1 MNRDEAARLRAMIA
15 PPLALDAG
23 APSPLP
29 TYEPPAFDAGS
40 PESYGHAISTEPTPL
55 LDAFLDAPRAED
67 PFSDPP
73 PLVPVEPIAPFLDA
87 PAPHAALDPIAGL
100 PADPFAPMTMDV
112 DIATD
117 ATDMAPIADVWTPEP
132 LDPAPADVDAFTTLR
147 PDPFARADAPAEPA
161 LRVPDPDPDG
171 IVIDLPD
178 PMPLMPDDTLSPI
191 IPDRDRWVTMDIEQ
205 DAPVTPIAWRAA
217 TLTAPDA
224 AMPPLEAPMATDADP
239 SIRLRHAG
247 SGWEV
252 GGLFPATAMAD
263 DGALSLRRADTRWAL
278 SDLTAPG
285 DVTAEAVVDFTA
297 GAGFGILFRAGLDAS
312 GDLYGYS
319 FDLDPVSGSGAYV
332 VRQWEGNRPHWR
344 PLAHTQVLDPTRVL
358 GRRTICL
365 AVLGDSLTVH
375 VDGETVVTVPSLSHA
390 SIELGRQP
398 CRGDRLGIQAAAT
411 AEVTVSRLSAT
422 QHVGSRGRGGRGVRA
437 HRRGRGRPLV
447 VPQHACAHG
456 RRCSHRGSARAAAHP
471 RRRLRSRRQRRLAR
485 AARRASSASTSPPEA
500 LAFVR
505 DRAARD
511 RRPCGPVD
519 RRAPL
524 RRTGPSTSSSAS
536 PSCTRCPTT
545 SARSR
550 ELARVLAAR
559 RRACC
564 WSSPRSRRCAR
575 AHDDTVH
582 GRAPLPARRAGELAA
597 GRRAHACERATYAY
611 SFLAPPAAVLG
622 GRRPVAVGP
631 RPSER
636 RPRTSSGAASTAC
649 SRPSPRVERRWLATP
664 STCPSAPRSLRRS
677 RRRPV

>member
-1 MNRDEAARLRAMIA
+1 MIYELRNLPPDSAIPLRESDLSTLADALGGTPEAIESRLVELIGVNRDEAARLRAMIA

-23 APSPLP
+23 APSTLP
-29 TYEPPAFDAGS
+29 TYEPPAFDTGS
-40 PESYGHAISTEPTPL
+40 PDSYGHAISTEPTPL
-55 LDAFLDAPRAED
+55 LDAFLDTPRAED

-87 PAPHAALDPIAGL
+87 PAPHARARPDRRSARGPVR
-100 PADPFAPMTMDV
+100 ADD
-112 DIATD
+112 DGRRRRDRRHATWRRSR
-117 ATDMAPIADVWTPEP
+117 TSGHLSRSIPRRRTWTPSRRSGP
-132 LDPAPADVDAFTTLR
+132 TPSR
-147 PDPFARADAPAEPA
+147 RAHAPAEPA
-161 LRVPDPDPDG
+161 MRVPDPDPDG

-217 TLTAPDA
+217 TLAAPDA
-224 AMPPLEAPMATDADP
+224 AMPPLEAPMAADADP

-319 FDLDPVSGSGAYV
+319 FDLDAVAGSGAYV

-422 QHVGSRGRGGRGVRA
+422 Q
-437 HRRGRGRPLV
+437 
-447 VPQHACAHG
+447 Q
-456 RRCSHRGSARAAAHP
+456 
-471 RRRLRSRRQRRLAR
+471 
-485 AARRASSASTSPPEA
+485 
-500 LAFVR
+500 
-505 DRAARD
+505 
-511 RRPCGPVD
+511 
-519 RRAPL
+519 
-524 RRTGPSTSSSAS
+524 
-536 PSCTRCPTT
+536 
-545 SARSR
+545 
-550 ELARVLAAR
+550 
-559 RRACC
+559 
-564 WSSPRSRRCAR
+564 
-575 AHDDTVH
+575 
-582 GRAPLPARRAGELAA
+582 
-597 GRRAHACERATYAY
+597 
-611 SFLAPPAAVLG
+611 
-622 GRRPVAVGP
+622 
-631 RPSER
+631 
-636 RPRTSSGAASTAC
+636 
-649 SRPSPRVERRWLATP
+649 
-664 STCPSAPRSLRRS
+664 
-677 RRRPV
+677 